1 MLAGSYNKKFR
12 MIIDHEYAMAKSV
25 ALSLIKPK
33 PLTVWDLMIP
43 VIFILNFIKLKQSRE
58 VFIQNQIFTNTLAL
72 EATRDMFKRS
82 QSRQDVFITI
92 KKKTKDLLSSVPD
105 GIYSENIRQE
115 QLKEIDFLMDHYGR
129 LFEAEGNDYAALILN
144 AYGSRVEYAA
154 FLNQLR
160 AAEKDVM
167 TAAQRTL
174 GTQADLQAASR
185 LEELTD
191 KVRAAEIEKIF
202 ARDLSQQNVN

>member
-12 MIIDHEYAMAKSV
+12 LIIDHEYAMAKSV

-82 QSRQDVFITI
+82 QSRQDVFDTI
-92 KKKTKDLLSSVPD
+92 EKKTRDLVSSVPD
-105 GIYSENIRQE
+105 GIYSEEIRRE
-115 QLKEIDFLMDHYGR
+115 QLTEIDFLMDHYGK
-129 LFEAEGNDYAALILN
+129 LFEAEGDDYAILVKN
-144 AYGSRVEYAA
+144 AYVSRANYAA
-154 FLNQLR
+154 FLSQLSTI
-160 AAEKDVM
+160 EKDVM
-167 TAAQRTL
+167 MAAQRTL
-174 GTQADLQAASR
+174 GAQADLQAARR
-185 LEELTD
+185 LEELTE
-191 KVRAAEIEKIF
+191 KVRVAEIEKIF
-202 ARDLSQQNVN
+202 PMDLSQQNVN

>member
-1 MLAGSYNKKFR
+1 

-33 PLTVWDLMIP
+33 PLTVWDIMLP

-82 QSRQDVFITI
+82 QSREEVFAAI
-92 KKKTKDLLSSVPD
+92 KKKTKDLLSSIPD

-115 QLKEIDFLMDHYGR
+115 QLKEIDFLMDHYGK
-129 LFEAEGNDYAALILN
+129 LFEAEGNDYYDLIRN
-144 AYGSRVEYAA
+144 TYGSRIHYAA
-154 FLNQLR
+154 FLNQLK
-160 AAEKDVM
+160 AVEKDVM
-167 TAAQRTL
+167 TAAQGTL
-174 GTQADLQAASR
+174 GAKADLQAASR
-185 LEELTD
+185 LEELTNN
-191 KVRAAEIEKIF
+191 VRAAEIEEIF
-202 ARDLSQQNVN
+202 NRDFSQQNVN

>member
-1 MLAGSYNKKFR
+1 MLTGSYNKKFR
-12 MIIDHEYAMAKSV
+12 MISDHEYAMAKSV

-58 VFIQNQIFTNTLAL
+58 IFIQNQIFTNTLAL
-72 EATRDMFKRS
+72 EATRDMFKKS

-92 KKKTKDLLSSVPD
+92 KKKTKDLLASVPD
-105 GIYSENIRQE
+105 GIYSEKIRQE
-115 QLKEIDFLMDHYGR
+115 QLKQIDFLMDHYGK
-129 LFEAEGNDYAALILN
+129 LFEANGEDYPALIIN
-144 AYGSRVEYAA
+144 AYASRGNYAA
-154 FLNQLR
+154 FLSQLKTV
-160 AAEKDVM
+160 EKDVM

-174 GTQADLQAASR
+174 GARADMQAASR

>member
-1 MLAGSYNKKFR
+1 MLAISYNKKFG
-12 MIIDHEYAMAKSV
+12 MIIDQEYAMAKSV
-25 ALSLIKPK
+25 ALSLIRPK
-33 PLTVWDLMIP
+33 PLTVWDIMIP

-72 EATRDMFKRS
+72 EA
-82 QSRQDVFITI
+82 
-92 KKKTKDLLSSVPD
+92 TKDLLSSVPD

-129 LFEAEGNDYAALILN
+129 LFEAEGNDYTALIRN
-144 AYGSRVEYAA
+144 AYASRAKYAA

-160 AAEKDVM
+160 AVEKDVM

-174 GTQADLQAASR
+174 GAQADLQAASR

-191 KVRAAEIEKIF
+191 KVKAAEIEKIF
-202 ARDLSQQNVN
+202 PTGLSQQNVN